1 MRSGDYPILAS
12 ELPLIE
18 FPPNCAVRS
27 TPLGH
32 NCQSNLARSSLISFD
47 VLDWKAACTLFRK
60 MSQTLT
66 SRQKAHNDLSRRY
79 ITEPDLGRSLDS
91 RTINLEFSLAADTR
105 RIFEALTVPEYMEL
119 WISLPGDH
127 PDCCTRANRRT
138 DGFVC
143 EHLCGGR
150 SKVTI
155 SGAYSVFLRR
165 KLVFSWTIS
174 GLSSTAA
181 SLADLRLCGD
191 FERSILRLRH
201 FGFTSDEDYSWHTA
215 LWTAS
220 LTRLSGLLGGPANG
234 PRPHGSRG
242 RQRRPVNSIV

>member
-1 MRSGDYPILAS
+1 MNCHNCHRASSSPVWAMRRI
-12 ELPLIE
+12 
-18 FPPNCAVRS
+18 PP
-27 TPLGH
+27 GH
-32 NCQSNLARSSLISFD
+32 NCQSNPNHSSLISFE
-47 VLDWKAACTLFRK
+47 VLGWNAVCPQFPE

-66 SRQKAHNDLSRRY
+66 SPQNTQNIGPAVTESNLGKPSGSR
-79 ITEPDLGRSLDS
+79 I
-91 RTINLEFSLAADTR
+91 INLEFSLAADTR

-119 WISLPGDH
+119 WISLPGYH
-127 PDCCTRANRRT
+127 PDCCTRAERRM

-143 EHLCGGR
+143 EHLCKGQ
-150 SKVTI
+150 SMVTI

-165 KLVFSWTIS
+165 KLVFSWAIS

-201 FGFTSDEDYSWHTA
+201 FGFASDEDCAWHTA

-220 LTRLSGLLGGPANG
+220 LTRLSALLGGPVSDH
-234 PRPHGSRG
+234 RPHGTRG
-242 RQRRPVNSIV
+242 RQRRPANSIV